1 MYALVR
7 NDMYLSE
14 DENMA
19 TEKTY
24 YTIDPEGKLTC
35 MKCKVKLRK
44 GNAKFMYLDNGFP
57 VELPVCPQCGFVY
70 VPEELALGKVLS
82 VEKALEDK

>member
-1 MYALVR
+1 
-7 NDMYLSE
+7 
-14 DENMA
+14 MA

-24 YTIDPEGKLTC
+24 YTIAPEGKLTC

-70 VPEELALGKVLS
+70 VPEELALGKGRS